1 MRKTIRLTGRR
12 QLAQNAFDF
21 RFGELNGR
29 SVASLAIADPTAV
42 RGFPPTS
49 EIRVKLTE
57 NKLVR
62 VLTFGTIAKPVTV
75 ADVDSD
81 IFRAPSCQVRIVNRA
96 QDRDGMLLGSTRE
109 WTLTSGGEPDG
120 ILLFQAAPI
129 APRLWTLDIRDQEPP
144 IIYIDESIPDAGMWA
159 RTDPVFGACVAP
171 AVVTEIMR
179 AILEA
184 KEAPEGGWEE
194 DWMTWVFELL
204 PNTKPPFGG
213 SYEEKSK
220 WIDELLDAFAARH
233 NFVAGVLSVFAKVED
248 KP

>member
-12 QLAQNAFDF
+12 QLAQAAFDF
-21 RFGELNGR
+21 RFSELGGR
-29 SVASLAIADPTAV
+29 PVGTLAISDPAAL
-42 RGFPPTS
+42 RGFPATS

-62 VLTFGTIAKPVTV
+62 VLSFGTIAKPATV
-75 ADVDSD
+75 ADIDSEV
-81 IFRAPSCQVRIVNRA
+81 FRAPSCQVRIVNRA

-129 APRLWTLDIRDQEPP
+129 APRLWSLDIRDQEPP
-144 IIYIDESIPDAGMWA
+144 IVYIDESIPNAGLWA
-159 RTDPVFGACVAP
+159 RTDPVFGACVVP

-179 AILEA
+179 AILESR
-184 KEAPEGGWEE
+184 EAPEGGWED
-194 DWMTWVFELL
+194 DWMTWVMELL
-204 PNTKPPFGG
+204 PNTKPPFGA
-213 SYEEKSK
+213 SYEEKTK

-233 NFVAGVLSVFAKVED
+233 NFVAGARAALAPAED
-248 KP
+248 KS